1 MCTNPFL
8 CFLMIFTS
16 FIYIYQYISVRWD
29 TQYLVSML
37 IWIAVFMVFY
47 GMEFAGGANSDFYNK
62 EDNERFQ
69 EVTARS
75 AKRHH
80 GAPQSNNTKLWNA
93 VISRQEW
100 KNVYQ
105 SLFSA
110 NMNTSIGEFKS
121 NFVSLHCILLNDTIE
136 RSFSFNLDLQLRSK
150 QQDGCFTCDGSVD
163 CIELV

>member
-1 MCTNPFL
+1 MFSYD
-8 CFLMIFTS
+8 IY
-16 FIYIYQYISVRWD
+16 FIYLHLSVYFSKVGYAVSCFYAYLDCSLYGFLWD
-29 TQYLVSML
+29 
-37 IWIAVFMVFY
+37 
-47 GMEFAGGANSDFYNK
+47 GGGANSDFYNK